1 MFTEILDAII
11 STIVDGLENFFDV
24 VTYPS
29 RKYIKTAIYIN
40 CGFLVFSLAGLLM
53 QFPVF
58 VDYYEVLTAMALLLI
73 IYFVSNV
80 TSKQVQ
86 DVSNLMMERTTK
98 FINTAK
104 KQVKSVGKKTNK
116 SKKKKV
122 KR

>member
-1 MFTEILDAII
+1 M
-11 STIVDGLENFFDV
+11 
-24 VTYPS
+24 
-29 RKYIKTAIYIN
+29 KY
-40 CGFLVFSLAGLLM
+40 L
-53 QFPVF
+53 Q
-58 VDYYEVLTAMALLLI
+58 LLLI

-98 FINTAK
+98 LINTAK